1 MFQRPRQNNPAATV
15 ATATLAEAEAEPR
28 EFDRKEFLE
37 ALCQAEEIAQAQG
50 KSILDLLEHVAQQL
64 RFSLRVPTTE

>member
-1 MFQRPRQNNPAATV
+1 MFQRPRQNNPTPAV
-15 ATATLAEAEAEPR
+15 EVEAEPR
-28 EFDRKEFLE
+28 EFNRVKFLD

-50 KSILDLLEHVAQQL
+50 KSILDLLEHVAQQN